1 MRLKDIIKEK
11 GSEVFSVERTDSVR
25 KAIEVMVEKNIGAV
39 LVLDSGKPIGIFTE
53 RDLLRRCCSK
63 RVSLDETPVE
73 KVMTSKIIFGSLDDT
88 IQKAAEIMTEK
99 RIRHLPIIENG
110 DLKGLISIGDLM
122 KVQCRLMEK
131 ENESLKNYIS
141 DKYPG

>member
-11 GSEVFSVERTDSVR
+11 GSKVFSVERKDSVR
-25 KAIEVMVEKNIGAV
+25 KAVELMVEKNIGAV